1 MSGFFYFEKAM
12 INLNG
17 ELQKKSEPILNYNN
31 RGFKY
36 GDALFETIKVVNLE
50 CRFLEDHYFRVMASM
65 RMIRMEIPM
74 YFTMEF
80 FENEIIKT
88 VKYNKLENARVRFTI
103 YRDNGG
109 LYLPLNNKINFL
121 IEVEPLNVQIKSSYV
136 VDLFKDF
143 YVYSGL
149 LSTLKTTNKF
159 TNVLAGIYANE
170 NNYDNCILLNERKH
184 VVEVINGNIFLVFG
198 KIVKTPPIEDGCV
211 KGIIRKKI
219 ISHLEEQSN
228 YTIEETSISPFDL
241 QKADEIFISNSII
254 DIQPVTNY
262 RKSSYKIQLAAAL
275 QEWLKNLI

>member
-262 RKSSYKIQLAAAL
+262 RKSSYKIQLAAEL

>member
-103 YRDNGG
+103 YRDDGG

-149 LSTLKTTNKF
+149 LSTLKTTNKL

>member
-149 LSTLKTTNKF
+149 LSTLKTTNKL